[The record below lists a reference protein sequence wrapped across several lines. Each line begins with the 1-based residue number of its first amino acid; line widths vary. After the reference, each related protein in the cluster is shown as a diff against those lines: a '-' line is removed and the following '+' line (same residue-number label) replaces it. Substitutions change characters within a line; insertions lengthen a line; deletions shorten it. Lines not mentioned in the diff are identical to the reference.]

1 MTIIPN
7 VIGGEFI
14 ENATKTLP
22 VTNPATNEVIGEIP
36 LSTREDL
43 NSAVTNARIA
53 QRHWATVPIK
63 DRVQVMFKLK
73 ELIEAG
79 VHLGHQKKDWN
90 PKMEEYIFDTKDGV
104 HIINLS
110 KTVNNLMKAGD
121 FLKQQAKNG
130 KNILFVGTSKQTSQ
144 IIKEH
149 AERAEIFFINQRW
162 LGGLIT
168 NFDTIRAR
176 LNKLREMELQKE
188 TGGFV
193 GYAKKEVASVNRLI
207 LKLNKSLGGLKKMRG
222 KPDIIVAFD
231 VAIKKTSKLIPRKTS
246 NPRMVNF
253 VSMLGFSF
261 HIILILLSLPCHRIV
276 SCFV

>member
-1 MTIIPN
+1 MSTVAEKPEIN
-7 VIGGEFI
+7 QE
-14 ENATKTLP
+14 EQNK
-22 VTNPATNEVIGEIP
+22 EVQEKAKK
-36 LSTREDL
+36 L
-43 NSAVTNARIA
+43 
-53 QRHWATVPIK
+53 
-63 DRVQVMFKLK
+63 LK

-231 VAIKKTSKLIPRKTS
+231 QIKDAIALVEARKVNCATVALTDTNCDPTGIDYIIPANDDSMRSIELLTKYLTDAIIEGKAQSKKRL
-246 NPRMVNF
+246 
-253 VSMLGFSF
+253 
-261 HIILILLSLPCHRIV
+261 
-276 SCFV
+276 